1 MGTCGQGS
9 KAECAGLTSAP
20 TVGAGSRQSHRARL
34 ALLLRSEGEGQSIPG
49 EGQAQLTGTRAS
61 SCCSWYR
68 SRHCYSDRRRS
79 DNWGLSG
86 HQCSCRKESK
96 SGAGA
101 GGTGAHSCARARGGR
116 TGAYSCARA
125 ERATRPHSLASDI
138 SSLLIDHTGTLETT
152 AALVHLT
159 LCPLKVDSAATLSGA
174 VGRHLTRAKVLTVA
188 GALPCGWEW
197 GESAPSPTFMR
208 VHDAGVRTLQ
218 DLGMTPTSS

>member
-1 MGTCGQGS
+1 MGTCRQGS
-9 KAECAGLTSAP
+9 KAEWVGLTSAP
-20 TVGAGSRQSHRARL
+20 TVGAGSRWSHRARR
-34 ALLLRSEGEGQSIPG
+34 ALSLRSEGEGHSTPG

-68 SRHCYSDRRRS
+68 SRHCYSDQRRS

-101 GGTGAHSCARARGGR
+101 GRMGTYSCARARGGR
-116 TGAYSCARA
+116 TGTYSCARA
-125 ERATRPHSLASDI
+125 ECGSRPHSLASDI
-138 SSLLIDHTGTLETT
+138 SGLFIDHTGTLETT

-174 VGRHLTRAKVLTVA
+174 VGSHLTRAKVLTVA
-188 GALPCGWEW
+188 
-197 GESAPSPTFMR
+197 
-208 VHDAGVRTLQ
+208 
-218 DLGMTPTSS
+218 